1 MEQSEQWQTGRRYL
15 DMRLLKNQTRQGW
28 SELAQAG

>member
-15 DMRLLKNQTRQGW
+15 DMSLLKNQAQQGW
-28 SELAQAG
+28 SELAHAG